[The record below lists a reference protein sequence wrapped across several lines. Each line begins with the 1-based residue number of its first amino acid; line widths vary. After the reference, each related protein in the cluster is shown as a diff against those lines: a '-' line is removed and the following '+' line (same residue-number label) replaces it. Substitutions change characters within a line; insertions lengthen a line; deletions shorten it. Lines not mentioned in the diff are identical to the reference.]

1 MMTMRFENEN
11 KKHVGLLMNKNM
23 MFLVTEGKEAIIC
36 YSFNRC
42 YIFSTLLGSL
52 NHLVGVL
59 ILDR

>member
-36 YSFNRC
+36 YSF
-42 YIFSTLLGSL
+42 
-52 NHLVGVL
+52 
-59 ILDR
+59 